1 MADEAD
7 LAQDQIEATLASAI
21 RRVRTPKLR
30 PTGCCHNCEG
40 LLPPGLLFCDSAC
53 REDHEREEAA
63 RARSGRM
70 RD

>member
-7 LAQDQIEATLASAI
+7 LAQDQIEASLASAI
-21 RRVRTPKLR
+21 RKVRQPR
-30 PTGCCHNCEG
+30 MRANGHCHNCEA

-63 RARSGRM
+63 LARSGRM
-70 RD
+70 RE